1 MRPFVELHGLVRGL
15 ANPNPNPNVN
25 INPKRKHRPKHG
37 PKHRPCF
44 GTAVDWAMRILPSYS
59 CNGDATLDGVVKG
72 DAGFV
77 KLLWT

>member
-44 GTAVDWAMRILPSYS
+44 GTAVDWAMRTF
-59 CNGDATLDGVVKG
+59 A
-72 DAGFV
+72 
-77 KLLWT
+77 KLQLQWRCDLGWSREG